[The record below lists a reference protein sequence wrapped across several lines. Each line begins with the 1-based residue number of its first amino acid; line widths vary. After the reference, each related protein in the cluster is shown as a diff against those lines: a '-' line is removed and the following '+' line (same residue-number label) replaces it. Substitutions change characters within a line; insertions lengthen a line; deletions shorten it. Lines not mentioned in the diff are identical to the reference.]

1 MSRLGGVTL
10 EWAGESRRLALRL
23 GELVELQEETGV
35 GPVVLLRRLQDGS
48 WRVRDAR
55 TVLLLGLIGGGMRRA
70 EAETLVKRWCD
81 PPEPLSASI
90 LPASI
95 VLMAALVGAPDDPA
109 GKEDAP
115 TPEPTASGAFGNS
128 ATTGEPEGP
137 QD

>member
-10 EWAGESRRLALRL
+10 EWAGEERRFALRI

-35 GPVVLLRRLQDGS
+35 GPAALLRRLQDGS

-55 TVLLLGLIGGGMRRA
+55 TIMLLGLIGGGLRRA

-81 PPEPLSASI
+81 PPEPLAASI
-90 LPASI
+90 MPASV
-95 VLMAALVGAPDDPA
+95 VLMSALVGAPDDPA

-115 TPEPTASGAFGNS
+115 TPPATTDGASGNS
-128 ATTGEPEGP
+128 PTTGAPAAP
-137 QD
+137 PD